1 MRIDG
6 RAIAQ
11 KLLDKLRGEIKT
23 LNVTPTIA
31 VVVVGEE
38 PVWQAYVR
46 QKLLKGEEI
55 GAKVI
60 VSRHPVNISNQ
71 KLLKI
76 VQDFNNDQNI
86 HGIIVQRPLPS
97 QIDRQALSLAI
108 SPKKDVDGFHPE
120 SLHPMP
126 VAEAVM
132 RILKEV
138 YKIADG
144 GAKSFNNWLHSNSIV
159 VIGKGETAGQPVI
172 NALQKLGATPEII
185 DSKTPN
191 PEIVT
196 KTADVIISCVGKPE
210 IIKPADI
217 KKGAILIGV
226 GLHKDEGGKL
236 HTDYDEEKIKDIAA
250 FYTPA
255 PGGVGPVN
263 VACLLENLVKA
274 CYSQKSS

>member
-1 MRIDG
+1 MRING

-11 KLLDKLRGEIKT
+11 KLLDRLRKEIKT
-23 LNVTPTIA
+23 FDATPAIA
-31 VVVVGEE
+31 VIVVGEE

-60 VSRHPVNISNQ
+60 VSRHPANISHQ

-76 VQDFNNDQNI
+76 VQDFNNDQNV

-97 QIDRQALSLAI
+97 QINRQALSLTI
-108 SPKKDVDGFHPE
+108 SPKKDVDGFHSE
-120 SLHPMP
+120 SLYPMP

-132 RILKEV
+132 RILEEV
-138 YKIADG
+138 YKIGVG
-144 GAKSFNNWLHSNSIV
+144 GAESFNNWLHSNSIV

-172 NALQKLGATPEII
+172 NALQKLGIIPNVI
-185 DSKTPN
+185 DSRTHN
-191 PEIVT
+191 PEFIT
-196 KTADVIISCVGKPE
+196 KDADIIISCVGKPE
-210 IIKPADI
+210 MIKPEAL
-217 KKGAILIGV
+217 KKGVILIGV
-226 GLHKDEGGKL
+226 GLYKDVAGKL

-263 VACLLENLVKA
+263 VACLLENLVNAAKI
-274 CYSQKSS
+274 ST